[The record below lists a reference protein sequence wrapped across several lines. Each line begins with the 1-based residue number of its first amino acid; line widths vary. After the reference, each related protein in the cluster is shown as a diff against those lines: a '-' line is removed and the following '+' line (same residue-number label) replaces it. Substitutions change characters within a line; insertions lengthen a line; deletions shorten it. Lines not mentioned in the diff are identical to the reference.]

1 MTNRKDYTGKIIY
14 MGIDVHKSKYVCAS
28 ICENELIKRDTLPAD
43 PETLLHYIAKF
54 FSGAKV
60 KSAYEAG
67 FSGFHL
73 HRYLTENGVNNI
85 IVNPSSIEISSRDRV
100 KTDKRD
106 AVKIATQLSVQR
118 LRGIYVPSIEQE
130 TKRQV
135 TRLRTSFWKM
145 RSQVGNRLKSLLFT
159 QGLIKGNDKTKV
171 TKKWLEQKLLEI
183 EQTDLPEDFYYVA
196 KQYAEEWLHLKEK
209 IKLIEERLKVQA
221 KQESDLHTI
230 YTSVPGIGLIHGNQ
244 LANELGDMS
253 QFSNEK
259 QLFSYAGLTPSEYS
273 SGEHVRQGHISRQ
286 GKPIIRKI
294 MVETAWIAIEKD
306 ANLCET
312 FERIAL
318 RKGRKRAIVGVARRL
333 LGRIRSCLLNG
344 TLYEINLKQKED
356 DQEVRTTHN
365 HSVIQERAFV

>member
-1 MTNRKDYTGKIIY
+1 MINRIDYTGEIIY
-14 MGIDVHKSKYVCAS
+14 MGIDVHKSKYVCAC
-28 ICENELIKRDTLPAD
+28 ICENELVKRDSLPAD
-43 PETLLHYIAKF
+43 PEGLLLYIAKF
-54 FSGAKV
+54 FFGAKV

-73 HRYLTENGVNNI
+73 HRYLIQNGVNNI

-130 TKRQV
+130 SKRHV
-135 TRLRTSFWKM
+135 TRLRASFWKL
-145 RSQVGNRLKSLLFT
+145 RHQVGNRFKSLLFT
-159 QGLIKGNDKTKV
+159 QGLIPGNDKTRI
-171 TKKWLEQKLLEI
+171 TKKWLEEKFLEI
-183 EQTDLPEDFYYVA
+183 KQTGLPEDFYYVA
-196 KQYAEEWLHLKEK
+196 KQYAEEWMHLTDK
-209 IKLIEERLKVQA
+209 IKDIEEQLKIQA

-230 YTSVPGIGLIHGNQ
+230 YTSVPGIGLIHGKQ
-244 LANELGDMS
+244 LANELGDMN

-286 GKPIIRKI
+286 GKPVIRKI
-294 MVETAWIAIEKD
+294 MVEAAWKAIEKD
-306 ANLCET
+306 PNLCEV

-318 RKGRKRAIVGVARRL
+318 RKGRKRAIVGIARRL
-333 LGRIRSCLLNG
+333 LGRIRSCLLSG
-344 TLYEINLKQKED
+344 TLYEINLKQKEED
-356 DQEVRTTHN
+356 HRVRTTHN
-365 HSVIQERAFV
+365 HSVIQERALV